1 MDGMRALLE
10 GVVDYAGLFP
20 PAGLGMPEAV
30 RNYAEYRRG
39 AARWMLGRF
48 IVPVRRLDELAEA
61 AEPHL
66 PRRPLDDAWPLS
78 ALAGDDF
85 AADVRT
91 IGEFNCRHAA
101 ADAPAIVV
109 DAVELRAS
117 NIGQID
123 VAARAMPEWLT
134 GFVEV
139 PLEPDPAPLI
149 DAIGRAGLRAK
160 ARTGGVTPEAI
171 PDSALLARFL
181 AECVRR
187 RVPFKA
193 TAGLH
198 HPVRAEH
205 PLTYDA
211 GAPRAVMHG
220 YLNVFVAAA
229 LLEAGG
235 SEGDAQRV
243 LDETDP
249 AAFRFDGPSVSWRAH
264 RFEVS
269 RIASSR
275 QLARSF
281 GSCSFTEPVEDLAA
295 LTSG

>member
-1 MDGMRALLE
+1 MDGMRALLD

-20 PAGLGMPEAV
+20 PAGLGMGDAV

-39 AARWMLGRF
+39 PARWMLGRF
-48 IVPVRRLDELAEA
+48 IVPVRRLDELAGA
-61 AEPHL
+61 AERHL
-66 PRRPLDDAWPLS
+66 PRRPSDDAWPLS
-78 ALAGDDF
+78 ALAGDDVT
-85 AADVRT
+85 ADVRA
-91 IGEFNCRHAA
+91 IGEFNCSHAA
-101 ADAPAIVV
+101 ADAPAAVV
-109 DAVELRAS
+109 DTVELRAAAV
-117 NIGQID
+117 GQIET
-123 VAARAMPEWLT
+123 AARAMPEWLT
-134 GFVEV
+134 GYVEV

-149 DAIGRAGLRAK
+149 DAIGSAGLHAK
-160 ARTGGVTPEAI
+160 ARTGGVTPDAI
-171 PDSALLARFL
+171 PGSALLARFL
-181 AECVRR
+181 AACVRR

-211 GAPRAVMHG
+211 SAPRAVMHG

-229 LLEAGG
+229 LLESGG
-235 SEGDAQRV
+235 SEADAQRV

-249 AAFRFDGPSVSWRAH
+249 AAFRFDGPYVSWRAQ
-264 RFEVS
+264 RFDVS
-269 RIASSR
+269 RIAASR

-295 LTSG
+295 LTPR